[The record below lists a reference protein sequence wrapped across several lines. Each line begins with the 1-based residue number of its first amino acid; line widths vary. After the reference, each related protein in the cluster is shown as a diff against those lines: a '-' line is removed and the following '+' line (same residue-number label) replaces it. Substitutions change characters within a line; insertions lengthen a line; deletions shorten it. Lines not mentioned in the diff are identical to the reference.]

1 MEVFKKQLDHF
12 FQEGETSTVEL
23 KDVDPL
29 LIDQLIS
36 CFYTFQYSGLARFSK
51 DREHQPLA
59 LNVEMY
65 IIGDRYQLSGLKVL
79 AKSKFS
85 AALLHCWDK
94 EPLTEII
101 RNIYENTV
109 STDRALRDAL
119 LPILQ
124 EHRQTV
130 RVNEEFKEVVRT
142 VGDFAVDLM
151 DAWGAPAPAVVAVM
165 PAKKRA
171 KIE

>member
-1 MEVFKKQLDHF
+1 M
-12 FQEGETSTVEL
+12 
-23 KDVDPL
+23 DPL